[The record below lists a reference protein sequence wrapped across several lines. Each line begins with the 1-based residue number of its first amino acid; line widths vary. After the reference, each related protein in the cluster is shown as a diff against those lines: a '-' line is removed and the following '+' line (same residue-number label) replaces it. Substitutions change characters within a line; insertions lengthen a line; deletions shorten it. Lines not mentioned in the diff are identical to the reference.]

1 MMEVEIIRS
10 ATYEGMADANGF
22 PGPRYRRYYGMLS
35 RHVKKMVS
43 GFMYV
48 SEAGR
53 AMHPGQAGM
62 DSAEK
67 AAAFLPVTKAV
78 HDHGAQIIAQIAHVG
93 RQTNRAG
100 AKGVSAKKSPYFGVT
115 PQTLT
120 TAEIDG
126 IIEDFARAAGFA
138 QEAGFDGVQLH
149 CAHGYLIHQFMLRSL
164 NDRAD
169 AYGDRHLFM
178 ERTIRAVRERCGM
191 NFPLWVKISADVDI
205 EPFSRDDFLA
215 LIEKLDACRV
225 DAVEVS
231 RGTMDVA
238 LNIFRGK
245 VPLRAILRFN
255 PLIASKSLLWKM
267 FRLPLERAKIKGF
280 RPAYNLAY
288 AKCAQ
293 AHTAIPVYA
302 VGGFRGGRE
311 ILGSGMKHI
320 SLCRPFICEPNFL
333 EKLAADPAYV
343 SKCVNC
349 NICAVMSDSDQSLRC
364 YLGKEP

>member
-1 MMEVEIIRS
+1 MEVEIIRS

-35 RHVKKMVS
+35 RHVHKMVS
-43 GFMYV
+43 GFLYV

-53 AMHPGQAGM
+53 AMQPGQAGM
-62 DSAEK
+62 DSARK

-78 HDHGAQIIAQIAHVG
+78 HANGAQIIAQIAHVG

-100 AKGVSAKKSPYFGVT
+100 AKGVSAKKSPYFNVT
-115 PQTLT
+115 PQILT
-120 TAEIDG
+120 TTEIDG
-126 IIEDFARAAGFA
+126 IIEEFARAAGFA

-169 AYGDRHLFM
+169 AYGDRFLFL
-178 ERTIRAVRERCGM
+178 ERAIQAVRQRCGA
-191 NFPLWVKISADVDI
+191 NFPLWVKISAEVDI
-205 EPFSRDDFLA
+205 EPFVQDDFIA
-215 LIEKLDACRV
+215 LIGKLDACRV
-225 DAVEVS
+225 DAIEVS

-255 PLIASKSLLWKM
+255 PVIAQKSLLWKM
-267 FRLPLERAKIKGF
+267 FRLPFERLKVKGF
-280 RPAYNLAY
+280 RPAYNLAH
-288 AKCAQ
+288 AQCAQ

-302 VGGFRGGRE
+302 VGGFRSGRE
-311 ILGSGMKHI
+311 IFGAGMKHI

-333 EKLAADPAYV
+333 EKLAADPCYT

-349 NICAVMSDSDQSLRC
+349 NLCAVMSDSGRSLRC

>member
-1 MMEVEIIRS
+1 MDVEIIRS
-10 ATYEGMADANGF
+10 ATFEGMADARGF

-43 GFMYV
+43 GFLYV

-53 AMHPGQAGM
+53 AMQPGQAGM

-67 AAAFLPVTKAV
+67 AAAFLPVTRAV
-78 HDHGAQIIAQIAHVG
+78 HANGAQIIAQIAHVG
-93 RQTNRAG
+93 RQTNRAD

-126 IIEDFARAAGFA
+126 TIEDFARAAGFA

-169 AYGDRHLFM
+169 AYGDRHLFL
-178 ERTIRAVRERCGM
+178 ERVIRAVRQRCGAH
-191 NFPLWVKISADVDI
+191 FPLWVKISADVDI
-205 EPFSRDDFLA
+205 EPFCRDDFLA
-215 LIEKLDACRV
+215 LIARLDACQV
-225 DAVEVS
+225 DAIEVS

-255 PLIASKSLLWKM
+255 PLIAPKSLLWKM
-267 FRLPLERAKIKGF
+267 VHLPLERAKIKGF
-280 RPAYNLAY
+280 RPAYNLAH
-288 AKCAQ
+288 AQCAQ
-293 AHTAIPVYA
+293 AHTTIPVYA
-302 VGGFRGGRE
+302 VGGFRGGAE
-311 ILGSGMKHI
+311 ILGAGLKHI

-333 EKLAADPAYV
+333 EKLTADPFYT

-349 NICAVMSDSDQSLRC
+349 NICAVMSDSVRTLRC